1 MEIEVNKDNYQ
12 EVVVEAG
19 TPTVVDFWGP
29 RCERCLQL
37 MPGIERI
44 AAEKGEQVRL
54 IKIDASQ
61 NRRLCMNLRL
71 LSLPAFLFYRNGQ
84 EVLRLTGDQI
94 TEDDLQK
101 AVDDLVAGK

>member
-1 MEIEVNKDNYQ
+1 MDIEIDKDNYQ
-12 EVVVEAG
+12 EVVVDAG
-19 TPTVVDFWGP
+19 IPTVVDFWGP

-44 AAEKGEQVRL
+44 AQEKGDQLRL

-71 LSLPAFLFYRNGQ
+71 LSLPAFIFYRGGQ
-84 EVLRLTGDQI
+84 EVQRLSGDQL
-94 TEDDLQK
+94 TEDDLQN
-101 AVDDLVAGK
+101 AVDQLLAGK